1 MHLIKRL
8 HKKKEKKF
16 IPTKYHVKKWFD
28 IINMYIFNF
37 QLTPFD
43 KIKIKN
49 MKNWWACVVY
59 DADDSHAPMHLHIN
73 KSYPSLLHFVT
84 ILAHEMVHKWQIQI
98 INDNGNHNK
107 HFYSWRPLFKKNGLK
122 LNRKG

>member
-43 KIKIKN
+43 KVKIKN
-49 MKNWWACVVY
+49 MGNAGRNGGEGEEVVASAERVEEAAERLGV
-59 DADDSHAPMHLHIN
+59 DC
-73 KSYPSLLHFVT
+73 
-84 ILAHEMVHKWQIQI
+84 
-98 INDNGNHNK
+98 
-107 HFYSWRPLFKKNGLK
+107 GL
-122 LNRKG
+122 